1 MELVDGL
8 PPDDAC
14 SPACDQSLRDAWA
27 RVLFEFLLRGLFEH
41 RFLHADPN
49 LANFA
54 FLGDGRVI
62 VYDFGC
68 VKEVPAGL
76 AAGYAELLVAAA
88 EGNRSALPDIFRRLG
103 VYKAGGL
110 PLPSE
115 VVDEYFEILS
125 PVLRTA
131 PPYTF
136 GEDPEFYQRVLDIS
150 LRSWTEATDV
160 RFPEDIIFIDRSLGG
175 HFGNLTKLRATGP
188 WHDLVLRFAGPLAGS
203 RNLAGL
209 HPDR

>member
-1 MELVDGL
+1 MELVEGL
-8 PPDDAC
+8 PPEVAC
-14 SPACDQSLRDAWA
+14 SPACEQSLRDVWA
-27 RVLFEFLLRGLFEH
+27 RVLFEFQLRGLFEH

-68 VKEVPAGL
+68 VKEVPADL
-76 AAGYAELLVAAA
+76 AAGYAELLVAAV
-88 EGNRSALPDIFRRLG
+88 ESKRSALPDIFRRLG

-115 VVDEYFEILS
+115 VIDEYFEILS
-125 PVLRTA
+125 PVLRAA

-136 GEDPEFYQRVLDIS
+136 GEDPELYQRVLDIS

-160 RFPEDIIFIDRSLGG
+160 RFPEDAIFIDRSLGG
-175 HFGNLTKLRATGP
+175 HFGNLSKLRATGP
-188 WHDLVLRFAGPLAGS
+188 WRDLVLQFAGPVAHSGNPAGPH
-203 RNLAGL
+203 RD
-209 HPDR
+209 P